1 MPDDLYVSWDEYHRL
16 IERLA
21 GQIAASGWHF
31 DAIVAVA
38 RGGLRVGDVLSRL
51 FDRPLGVVFTSSYRE
66 QEGMQRGAL
75 HIGRNLA
82 SADALPG
89 PDWLVVDDLADSG
102 TTLAQ
107 LLPALRGRHPQV
119 QTMRSAVLWCKQASI
134 ADPDYAVERLAGN
147 PWIHQPFEKYDHLRA
162 HELAH
167 HTEGDGSAGRLH
179 RGPTPDV
186 AG

>member
-1 MPDDLYVSWDEYHRL
+1 MDDLHVSWDEYHRL

-21 GQIAASGWHF
+21 CQIADSGWHF

-51 FDRPLGVVFTSSYRE
+51 FERPLGVVFTSSYRE
-66 QEGMQRGAL
+66 HEGMQQGAL

-82 SADALPG
+82 SAELLPG
-89 PDWLVVDDLADSG
+89 PHWLVVDDLADSG
-102 TTLAQ
+102 ATLAQ
-107 LLPALRGRHPQV
+107 LMPILRERHPRV

-162 HELAH
+162 QDLA
-167 HTEGDGSAGRLH
+167 G
-179 RGPTPDV
+179 
-186 AG
+186 